1 MTTEELEIV
10 SLADVPAAMRQPRG
24 HRQLALKALL
34 PGQAIR
40 VAVHAEKVAHIRG
53 AWLTSAGHTL
63 GPRSVRT
70 RYVDGYLYIWLRGEG
85 DA

>member
-40 VAVHAEKVAHIRG
+40 VAVHAEQRDRARG
-53 AWLTSAGHTL
+53 TWTAAAKRSW
-63 GPRSVRT
+63 GPRTIAT
-70 RYVDGYLYIWLRGEG
+70 RYVDGHLYIWRKG
-85 DA
+85 DGND